1 MAFTDYLKEKNK
13 GGYSSENSFSS
24 YFKSTDQGKRMIS
37 QRIAEMQAEEEKKR
51 RENTFNAMGVE
62 QTRQLVAEQE
72 KKATGIKGFFSGV
85 AQTYKDL
92 TRGKKDE
99 DYLKQIEENTKNI
112 TEIIRRKKENPE
124 KSEKYDLMLEALQE
138 KNNILSQA
146 TGGALADKK
155 TGQLVGQS
163 LETAVDI
170 MPFGS
175 GITQAGRQIL
185 KQGGKILAGS
195 LVKEGAT
202 FGLIGGT
209 GKVLEEQQ
217 TAPKEIL
224 GTTLTEVIQSSIAN
238 LAFGLAGDA
247 IGKKF
252 SDWLNGKKTTF
263 TPNEKEIIKTKT
275 EVSDDI
281 FEDAGVPSPIK
292 ETEED
297 IVAKTIAET
306 NDEKVVKNLIKD
318 TIPEQSIGKVSKIL
332 KNINNA
338 DDVARV
344 LDEYNPEMQKRFL
357 VEEIAFSDTEQAVRK
372 ALKDKA
378 SKETIDELAPILK
391 SVRDENAI
399 GKILDDYEING
410 LKTVEAPKPKAETME
425 APTKKAEKITQEM
438 NVGENM
444 QKSETTEQNLLQEAK
459 KYNSKEQKKISENPP
474 KETLKKEESPK
485 SFVEQTRSKLI
496 QETKAKESASARKDA
511 LKLEMEAEN
520 LPEMGGM
527 EMKRQIDKVEK
538 LDEETLIKVGLALE
552 DAPEGVKTGSA
563 YVALK
568 KKVKDNWKE
577 NRDLAKRLI
586 YSDEIAEYKKS
597 IGQEVKAFDDLE
609 RKNDPIEIARAI
621 VETKKERAGKKNIE
635 ASNKE
640 IREVVDNSF
649 KVKQAQDL
657 LNKLVC

>member
-344 LDEYNPEMQKRFL
+344 LDEYNPEMQKKFL

-444 QKSETTEQNLLQEAK
+444 QKSETPKETPK
-459 KYNSKEQKKISENPP
+459 VKEQKKISENPP